1 MEERKIKQDDDDYD
15 EEEDDYEDN
24 LSQENL
30 RELYIAALDLAIHRV
45 RTVHIFHTFCLTMQT
60 FELTYPIQSYLI
72 FSHVDIDNIA
82 IVL

>member
-45 RTVHIFHTFCLTMQT
+45 STVCISSLTMQS
-60 FELTYPIQSYLI
+60 FELAYPTKSG
-72 FSHVDIDNIA
+72 NILQK
-82 IVL
+82 ILYCKC